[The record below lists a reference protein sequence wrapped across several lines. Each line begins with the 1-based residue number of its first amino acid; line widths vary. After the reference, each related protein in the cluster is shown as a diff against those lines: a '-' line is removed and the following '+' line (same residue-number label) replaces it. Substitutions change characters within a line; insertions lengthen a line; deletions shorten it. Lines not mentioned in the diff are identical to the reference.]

1 MICALKLGGS
11 VITDKSKPF
20 TPREEAISRI
30 ADEVKGA
37 MKEDKD
43 LKLIVGNGGGSF
55 GHQLAEKGKLVD
67 GIEELRQV
75 EYLVKTQQAVADLNS
90 LLLDAF
96 VKKGLLAFSV
106 KPSSAGY
113 TKNGEITS
121 FNTKVLDRLLYLGAI
136 PLVYGDVFIDVNRG
150 CSIVS
155 TERLF
160 KYLSE
165 RMEISRIIVGT
176 NVDGVLDQY
185 GKVIPEVN
193 RKIFSQISGYLG
205 GSEDTDVTGGM
216 RHKVEMLLDIALHV
230 PDVRVIN
237 ALEKGN
243 VKKALEGYPLGT
255 RVTYYG

>member
-20 TPREEAISRI
+20 TPREDVISRI
-30 ADEVKGA
+30 AEEVKDALKG
-37 MKEDKD
+37 DKD

-55 GHQLAEKGKLVD
+55 PHQPAEKGRLVE
-67 GIEELRQV
+67 GIKEPWQV
-75 EYLVKTQQAVADLNS
+75 DYLVKTQKAASDLNS
-90 LLLDAF
+90 ILLGEF
-96 VKKGLLAFSV
+96 VEKGLPAFSV

-113 TKNGEITS
+113 TTNGEIVS
-121 FNTKVLDRLLYLGAI
+121 FNTKSLDMLLSLGAI
-136 PLVYGDVFIDVNRG
+136 PLVYGDVFLDVTKG

-160 KYLSE
+160 KYLSGT
-165 RMEISRIIVGT
+165 MEINRMIIGT

-185 GKVIPEVN
+185 GKAIPEVN
-193 RKIFSQISGYLG
+193 RKVFSQIKGYLG

-216 RHKVEMLLDIALHV
+216 RHKVEMLLEIALHV
-230 PDVRVIN
+230 PEVRIIN

-255 RVTYYG
+255 KITYYG